1 MLTKKQKRIN
11 WVLVAILLVLSI
23 FFLFPVLWMLAN
35 SFKPDSA
42 ITADM
47 NSIAAF
53 IPPMPGGS
61 FFDNYISILTNTNFV
76 RYMANTLFYAAVLI
90 LLGIVVNGLAG
101 YALAKITFPFRDQW
115 LLIIMMLLIV
125 PTETVITIHFLIIA
139 KAGLLNT
146 VIGYILPMIVNPFN
160 IFLFRQVFVSLP
172 DDVYEAA
179 QLDFC
184 GPVKYF
190 FTMVLPM
197 SKTVVAT
204 VSVFTFLNIWNDYL
218 WPSLVFTSSDLL
230 TAQIGLNSITSND
243 NTTMGQTLAVITLV
257 TIPVIIIY
265 SLFSKQIVEGV
276 TSTGSKEG

>member
-1 MLTKKQKRIN
+1 
-11 WVLVAILLVLSI
+11 
-23 FFLFPVLWMLAN
+23 MLAN
-35 SFKPDSA
+35 SFKPDAA

-47 NSIAAF
+47 NSVAAF
-53 IPPMPGGS
+53 IPPTPDGNFFENYVSIITDTS
-61 FFDNYISILTNTNFV
+61 FL
-76 RYMANTLFYAAVLI
+76 RYMANTLFYAAILI
-90 LLGIVVNGLAG
+90 LLSIVVNGLAG
-101 YALAKITFPFRDQW
+101 YALAKIKFPFRDQW
-115 LLIIMMLLIV
+115 LMIIIMLLIV

-146 VIGYILPMIVNPFN
+146 IVGYILPLIVNPFN
-160 IFLFRQVFVSLP
+160 IFLFRQVFVSLT

-204 VSVFTFLNIWNDYL
+204 VSVFTFLNVWNDYL

-230 TAQIGLNSITSND
+230 TAQIGLNSITSNE

>member
-11 WVLVAILLVLSI
+11 WILVAVLLVLSI
-23 FFLFPVLWMLAN
+23 FFLFPVIWRLAN
-35 SFKPDSA
+35 SFKPDAA

-53 IPPMPGGS
+53 IPPALNGN
-61 FFDNYISILTNTNFV
+61 FFENYVSIITDTNFL
-76 RYMANTLFYAAVLI
+76 RYMANTLLYAAILIVLS
-90 LLGIVVNGLAG
+90 IVVNGLAG
-101 YALAKITFPFRDQW
+101 YALAKIKFPFRDQW
-115 LLIIMMLLIV
+115 LMIIIMLLIV

-146 VIGYILPMIVNPFN
+146 IVGYILPLIVNPFN
-160 IFLFRQVFVSLP
+160 IYLFRQVFVSLP

-179 QLDFC
+179 QLDYC

-204 VSVFTFLNIWNDYL
+204 VSVFTFLNVWNDYL

-230 TAQIGLNSITSND
+230 TAQIGLNSITSNE